1 MIAQTACFLGDLPG
15 DEGDPLTGDDSLTAE
30 LTIVF

>member
-15 DEGDPLTGDDSLTAE
+15 DGDPLTGDDSLTAE